1 MPVTRSIGYTRRV
14 KVKDLVELRFPSLG
28 RGRKDLIKILDVLAR
43 SLVGALINLA
53 DHGGFEPKCLP
64 VTHGVHPRTHWR
76 RPDPCREPVLVA
88 RFGRPVVIE
97 TVDPCVQLVPYRLS
111 WLVLGVTNDLGVSS
125 DK

>member
-88 RFGRPVVIE
+88 RFGRSSS
-97 TVDPCVQLVPYRLS
+97 LRHVPMNVGDHHGQEIAAS
-111 WLVLGVTNDLGVSS
+111 HSS
-125 DK
+125 TTATRSTAGW